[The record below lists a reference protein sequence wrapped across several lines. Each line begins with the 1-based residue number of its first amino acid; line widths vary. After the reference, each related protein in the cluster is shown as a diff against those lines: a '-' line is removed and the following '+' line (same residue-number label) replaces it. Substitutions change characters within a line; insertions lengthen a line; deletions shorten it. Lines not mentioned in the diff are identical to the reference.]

1 MCPSCAAAADCG
13 TGKASAA
20 LPGTRGT
27 CRTTT
32 HGAVPLP
39 TVPLPTVPPPTVPL
53 PTPDTPV
60 PRNAER
66 GLKAPGRARQSSAV
80 WTAFA
85 GISFITTAFAR
96 TSLVR
101 TASIRTSGVWTSK
114 LMSFTLGTSS
124 QERRQL
130 AHGHV
135 GSLRNAPGKGQQFFE
150 LRFSKN
156 RRGRTDQALLHHGHH
171 ELAVGGEDLT
181 ARQAPGA
188 VGHRRLLG
196 V

>member
-39 TVPLPTVPPPTVPL
+39 TVPLPTVPPPT
-53 PTPDTPV
+53 PDTPV

-85 GISFITTAFAR
+85 RTSFITTAFAR
-96 TSLVR
+96 TSF
-101 TASIRTSGVWTSK
+101 IRASGVWTSK
-114 LMSFTLGTSS
+114 LMSVTLGTSS

-135 GSLRNAPGKGQQFFE
+135 GSLCNAPGRGQQFFE
-150 LRFSKN
+150 LRFSNN
-156 RRGRTDQALLHHGHH
+156 RGGGTNQALLHHGHH
-171 ELAVGGEDLT
+171 ELALGGEDLT

-188 VGHRRLLG
+188 VGHRGLLG
-196 V
+196 VQQPAVGP

>member
-1 MCPSCAAAADCG
+1 MCPRCADAADCG

-39 TVPLPTVPPPTVPL
+39 T
-53 PTPDTPV
+53 PDTPV

-66 GLKAPGRARQSSAV
+66 GLKAPGRARQSSTI

-101 TASIRTSGVWTSK
+101 TAFIRASGVWTSK
-114 LMSFTLGTSS
+114 LMSVTLGTSS

-135 GSLRNAPGKGQQFFE
+135 GSLRNAPGSEQRFFE
-150 LRFSKN
+150 LRFSNN
-156 RRGRTDQALLHHGHH
+156 RGGRTDQALLHHGHH

-188 VGHRRLLG
+188 VGHRGLLG
-196 V
+196 VQQPAVGP

>member
-1 MCPSCAAAADCG
+1 MCPSCADAADCG

-27 CRTTT
+27 FRTTT
-32 HGAVPLP
+32 HGAVTLP
-39 TVPLPTVPPPTVPL
+39 TLLLPTVPP

-66 GLKAPGRARQSSAV
+66 GLKAPGRARQSSAI
-80 WTAFA
+80 WTAFV
-85 GISFITTAFAR
+85 TTAFAR

-101 TASIRTSGVWTSK
+101 TAFIRASGVWTSK

-135 GSLRNAPGKGQQFFE
+135 GSLRNAPGRGQQFFE

-156 RRGRTDQALLHHGHH
+156 RGGGTDQALLHHGHH
-171 ELAVGGEDLT
+171 ELALGGEDLT

-188 VGHRRLLG
+188 VGHG
-196 V
+196 

>member
-39 TVPLPTVPPPTVPL
+39 TVPP

-66 GLKAPGRARQSSAV
+66 GLKAPGRARQSSAI
-80 WTAFA
+80 WTAFVTTA
-85 GISFITTAFAR
+85 FVRTSLITTAFA
-96 TSLVR
+96 
-101 TASIRTSGVWTSK
+101 RTSGVWTSK
-114 LMSFTLGTSS
+114 LMSVTLGTSS

-135 GSLRNAPGKGQQFFE
+135 GSLRNAAGRGQQFFE

-156 RRGRTDQALLHHGHH
+156 RGGGTDQALLHHGHH
-171 ELAVGGEDLT
+171 ELALGSEDLT

-188 VGHRRLLG
+188 VGHG
-196 V
+196 